1 MKATEKRRYKAY
13 KLTLTAITVGEDE
26 SDAFQKLLGALSVD
40 PEDVIDEDISYEE
53 IDIALSVSGD
63 SVAEA

>member
-13 KLTLTAITVGEDE
+13 KFTLTAITVGEDE

>member
-1 MKATEKRRYKAY
+1 MKATGSRRYKAY
-13 KLTLTAITVGEDE
+13 KFTFTATTVGEDE

-40 PEDVIDEDISYEE
+40 PEDVIDEDICFEE
-53 IDIALSVSGD
+53 LDMSLSVSGN